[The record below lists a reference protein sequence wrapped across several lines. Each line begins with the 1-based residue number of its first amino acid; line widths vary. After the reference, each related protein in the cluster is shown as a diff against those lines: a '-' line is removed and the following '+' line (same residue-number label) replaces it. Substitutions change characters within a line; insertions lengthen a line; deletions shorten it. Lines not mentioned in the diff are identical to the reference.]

1 MWRTPWRWS
10 SWGQESQSRRRWR
23 PAPTLRW
30 VSRTGWCRGR
40 LPSAPSSPGP
50 PPQRERRRA
59 ADAPPPTA
67 PLRSPLAAAGH
78 APASLPLESRPRGH
92 PLTIALALAPIED
105 RLTPLRRGRG
115 RRPGGPRQPR
125 ALQLPHLRWRLR
137 RARRPPFPPTRPPP
151 PPRPPLLLRRA
162 LQVGPRSYLTIS
174 YFTGSFLAIV
184 SLMTACVI

>member
-1 MWRTPWRWS
+1 VPPLSMPLLGPLS
-10 SWGQESQSRRRWR
+10 LHLASPNPDPSQ
-23 PAPTLRW
+23 
-30 VSRTGWCRGR
+30 TGRN
-40 LPSAPSSPGP
+40 
-50 PPQRERRRA
+50 RA
-59 ADAPPPTA
+59 TNAPPPTA
-67 PLRSPLAAAGH
+67 PPRSPLAAAGR
-78 APASLPLESRPRGH
+78 APASLPLGSRPRGH

-137 RARRPPFPPTRPPP
+137 RARRPPLPPTRPPP